1 MFMQFFARY
10 FAEPYDESKVE
21 LFYRDEIYSFAMP
34 REAAS
39 RVEWNEILI
48 SFLDLVDKS
57 MQQASGDKRLVMRP
71 GKIYSVWLTESE
83 FKNWLSRFTRW
94 SVAVHRRPDRETNK
108 RVYLGS

>member
-10 FAEPYDESKVE
+10 YSDPYEESRID
-21 LFYRDEIYSFAMP
+21 LFYRDEILTCSMP
-34 REAAS
+34 RERAA

-48 SFLDLVDKS
+48 EFLDLVDKS

-94 SVAVHRRPDRETNK
+94 SVAVKRRPDYETNK
-108 RVYLGS
+108 RVYLGG